1 MQLIELLRTLDARTY
16 VRIKCFDY
24 TENDTKMRTITGET
38 TIRGY
43 TELLH
48 EINKINFAHAKVTQI
63 FCLWHAQELYIEC
76 AKW

>member
-1 MQLIELLRTLDARTY
+1 MKLIELLRALDAHTY
-16 VRIKCFDY
+16 VRIKYFDY
-24 TENDTKMRTITGET
+24 SENETKMKTVTGET

-43 TELLH
+43 TKLLH
-48 EINKINFAHAKVTQI
+48 EINGLNIAHAQVTQI

>member
-1 MQLIELLRTLDARTY
+1 MQLIDLLRTLDTHTY
-16 VRIKCFDY
+16 VRIGCFDY
-24 TENDTKMRTITGET
+24 STSDIEKKTITGET

-43 TELLH
+43 TELLQ
-48 EINKINFAHAKVTQI
+48 EINKMNFAHAKVTQI